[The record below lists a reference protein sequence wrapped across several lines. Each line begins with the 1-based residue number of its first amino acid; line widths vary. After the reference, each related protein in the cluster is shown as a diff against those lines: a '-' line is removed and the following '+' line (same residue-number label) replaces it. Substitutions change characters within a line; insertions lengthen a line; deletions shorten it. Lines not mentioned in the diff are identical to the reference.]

1 MIEALAVSFGLVA
14 LAEIG
19 DKTQLLT
26 LVLATRFRRPW
37 PILAGIVVATLLN
50 HLIAA
55 GIGFFVGEK
64 LEGPWL
70 KWVIAASFFA
80 IAIWAMFP
88 DRLDEDE
95 RPQQPRLGVFGAT
108 AIAFFLVEI
117 GDRTQIATAVLAAQF
132 ATWLPVVAG
141 TTLGMVAANLPVV
154 FLGGQLTRWIAIKW
168 LRWGAVLLSA
178 ALGIAALLPTH

>member
-1 MIEALAVSFGLVA
+1 MEVLAVSFGLVA

-37 PILAGIVVATLLN
+37 PILAGIVTATLLN

-55 GIGFFVGEK
+55 GVGVFVGEK

-70 KWVIAASFFA
+70 QWLIAASFFA
-80 IAIWAMFP
+80 IAIWAIFP
-88 DRLDEDE
+88 DRLDEHD
-95 RPQQPRLGVFGAT
+95 RPQRPRLGVFGTT
-108 AIAFFLVEI
+108 AVAFFLVEI
-117 GDRTQIATAVLAAQF
+117 GDRTQIATAVLAAEY
-132 ATWLPVVAG
+132 AAWLPVVVG
-141 TTLGMVAANLPVV
+141 TTLGMIAANLPVV
-154 FLGGQLTRWIAIKW
+154 FLGGQLTRWIAIGW

>member
-1 MIEALAVSFGLVA
+1 MEAFVVSFGLVA

-26 LVLATRFRRPW
+26 LVLASRFRRPW
-37 PILAGIVVATLLN
+37 PILAGIVAATLLN

-55 GIGFFVGEK
+55 LIGIFVGSK

-80 IAIWAMFP
+80 IAIWAVFP
-88 DRLDEDE
+88 DRLDGDE
-95 RPQQPRLGVFGAT
+95 RPAQPRLGVFGAT
-108 AIAFFLVEI
+108 AISFFIVEI
-117 GDRTQIATAVLAAQF
+117 GDRTQIATAVLAAQY
-132 ATWLPVVAG
+132 AAWLPVVAG

-154 FLGGQLTRWIAIKW
+154 FLGGQLTRWIAVKW
-168 LRWGAVLLSA
+168 LRWGAVVLSA
-178 ALGIAALLPTH
+178 ALGIAALLQGH

>member
-1 MIEALAVSFGLVA
+1 VVEALAVSFGLVA

-37 PILAGIVVATLLN
+37 PILAGIVTATLLN

-55 GIGFFVGEK
+55 GIGVFVGTK

-80 IAIWAMFP
+80 IAIWAVFP
-88 DRLDEDE
+88 DRLDKDDE
-95 RPQQPRLGVFGAT
+95 PRRPRLGVFGAT
-108 AIAFFLVEI
+108 ALSFFIVEI
-117 GDRTQIATAVLAAQF
+117 GDRTQIATAVLAAQY
-132 ATWLPVVAG
+132 AAWLPVVGG
-141 TTLGMVAANLPVV
+141 TTLGMLAANLPVV
-154 FLGGQLTRWIAIKW
+154 FLGGELTRWIAMKW
-168 LRWGAVLLSA
+168 LRWGAVVLSA
-178 ALGIAALLPTH
+178 ALGVAALLQGY

>member
-132 ATWLPVVAG
+132 ATWLPVV
-141 TTLGMVAANLPVV
+141 